1 MPLGSTYIFYSLA
14 GRGPGS
20 LAPCKQAPAATIYA
34 RLRPL
39 PPPHLRPLPP
49 LAVPV
54 PRGHCPFAISTG
66 SFTNL
71 GT

>member
-39 PPPHLRPLPP
+39 PPLTCDRSPPSPFLSRVGIVRLRFRR
-49 LAVPV
+49 A
-54 PRGHCPFAISTG
+54 RSRT
-66 SFTNL
+66 
-71 GT
+71 